1 MSIAEMVLGD
11 RSFHR
16 RARWGMT
23 TVALDRIRLIGPSD
37 DWHFGFAVLLYNAW
51 LMVDFLVQVGLD
63 KEFRSK
69 PRITADRFRSYIQR
83 RLTRLI

>member
-1 MSIAEMVLGD
+1 FIGAETNSDQAAPSGE
-11 RSFHR
+11 
-16 RARWGMT
+16 
-23 TVALDRIRLIGPSD
+23 LILRVQQGI
-37 DWHFGFAVLLYNAW
+37 LLYNMW

-69 PRITADRFRSYIQR
+69 PRITAERFRSHIQR